1 MNSNNIL
8 DGKPPSPININENK
22 NNLTLEEENI
32 ILKNE
37 LIKLKKEYDIISKKI
52 KIFENEVC
60 CGCCGLRWAVTMN

>member
-37 LIKLKKEYDIISKKI
+37 LIKLKKEYDIISKKL
-52 KIFENEVC
+52 KF
-60 CGCCGLRWAVTMN
+60 LRTRYVADVADYDGR